1 MDWILL
7 LWIITGLAGG
17 IATAVF
23 YGKRRWRSVTRK
35 MHTALTA
42 SRRPISPTTF
52 DLEELTGL
60 PKPVR
65 RYFRTVLT
73 PGQPL
78 IAAAEVAHVGT
89 FNMGED
95 QPQWKPFR
103 SHQRVVMQRPGFV
116 WNARIALGPGLSV
129 RVHDAYLAGEGVL
142 SASLLGLVTVLNLGS
157 SPELAHGELLR
168 FFAEAAWYPTALL
181 PSQGVQWEPVDDTS
195 AQATLT
201 DGGTTVTARFRF
213 NPEGLIES
221 VRAEDRGRAVEN
233 EMIPTP
239 WEGRWGNYEIRNGFR
254 VPMEGEVAWMLP
266 DGPKPYWRGRITR
279 ITYEFAE

>member
-1 MDWILL
+1 MNWMFL
-7 LWIITGLAGG
+7 LWIIIGLVGG
-17 IATAVF
+17 IAAVVF
-23 YGKRRWRSVTRK
+23 YGKRQWRSGTRRMYEK
-35 MHTALTA
+35 LSAG
-42 SRRPISPTTF
+42 RRSVSPETYNP
-52 DLEELTGL
+52 EESAGL
-60 PKPVR
+60 PEPVK
-65 RYFRTVLT
+65 RYFEAVLE

-78 IAAAEVAHVGT
+78 IAAVEVAHVGT

-103 SHQRVVMQRPGFV
+103 SHQRVVMQQPGFV
-116 WNARIALGPGLSV
+116 WDARIALGPGLSV

-142 SASLLGLVTVLNLGS
+142 IASLLGLVRVLKMGS

-195 AQATLT
+195 ARATLT
-201 DGGTTVTARFRF
+201 DGGTTVTALFCF

-239 WEGRWGNYEIRNGFR
+239 WEGRWRKYETRNGMR
-254 VPMEGEVAWMLP
+254 VPIEGEVAWMFP
-266 DGPKPYWRGRITR
+266 DGPKPYWRGRITD